1 MYQAGKQVQEKEG
14 IRAAGL
20 RVPSPVPR
28 AQPRPAPTLGP
39 RREALSR
46 DRTRPGRTQPQRP
59 RPRRK
64 QTPAP
69 PRPRGSNE
77 PAQGCAG
84 PAGEP
89 RPPPLTEVIQRE
101 AALVRGPRLEALGPE
116 VHGRRHDGGARSL
129 QERRVLYAGRPAE
142 RRAGP
147 RRSADHVERRA
158 APPGRLAP
166 PLAL

>member
-1 MYQAGKQVQEKEG
+1 M
-14 IRAAGL
+14 
-20 RVPSPVPR
+20 
-28 AQPRPAPTLGP
+28 
-39 RREALSR
+39 
-46 DRTRPGRTQPQRP
+46 
-59 RPRRK
+59 
-64 QTPAP
+64 P

-129 QERRVLYAGRPAE
+129 QERRAPYAGQPAE

-147 RRSADHVERRA
+147 RGSADHVERRA
-158 APPGRLAP
+158 APGRLAP